1 MFIKINKWSWV
12 PHVVMLVYRTNK
24 ILILINKYN
33 SATCQSIKP
42 PKSSFPAHLFIY
54 IYLNVIQSKWN
65 QTSNWCNKSGKLSKQ
80 MLSKYSTNNFKW
92 IKVME
97 IIWKNWLINIQIWNS
112 RLILKV
118 CLFWLQ
124 IKSLKICN
132 IVLCK
137 RNLLDSYWFI

>member
-54 IYLNVIQSKWN
+54 IYVNAIESKLNQS
-65 QTSNWCNKSGKLSKQ
+65 SNWCNKSGNFSCQLH
-80 MLSKYSTNNFKW
+80 SKYSSINFKW
-92 IKVME
+92 IKIME
-97 IIWKNWLINIQIWNS
+97 IIWKNMLINNQIRKS
-112 RLILKV
+112 RLNLKV

-124 IKSLKICN
+124 IQYIAIIKFLKICS
-132 IVLCK
+132 I
-137 RNLLDSYWFI
+137 FQQT